1 MFNFRRRVMELRFD
15 RCGSGP
21 PVVLL
26 HGVGHDRHA
35 WDPVVDLLAPQ
46 YDLVLVDLPGH
57 GDSPLPANTA
67 ALGVPELTDH
77 VERLLAGLGLE
88 RPVVVGNSLG
98 GAIALELGRRG
109 RARAVVALAPIGF
122 WSRLEVGYV
131 VAVLRV
137 SRALARLLR
146 PVLPRLLRVPAVRAM
161 MLGLYFA
168 KPRQMCPGVALHTV
182 RGFAQAPGVTA
193 ILPHS
198 RQYRFPAGA
207 GRAPVAATI
216 AWGERDR
223 LLIGGQAKRA
233 RRLVPA
239 ARHVRLPGSG
249 HVPMSDDPS
258 QVAGLIA
265 GL

>member
-1 MFNFRRRVMELRFD
+1 MRVMELRFA
-15 RCGSGP
+15 RRGSGP

-26 HGVGHDRHA
+26 HGIGHDHHA
-35 WDPVVDLLAPQ
+35 WDPVVDLLAPR

-57 GDSPLPANTA
+57 GDSPLPVDTA
-67 ALGVPELTDH
+67 VLGVPELTDH

-122 WSRLEVGYV
+122 WSRPEVGYV
-131 VAVLRV
+131 VAVLRA

-146 PVLPRLLRVPAVRAM
+146 PVLPWLLRVPAVRAVV
-161 MLGLYFA
+161 LGRYFA
-168 KPRQMCPGVALHTV
+168 RPRRISPDVALRAV
-182 RGFAQAPGVTA
+182 RGFAEASGVPA

-198 RQYRFPAGA
+198 SRYRFPATA
-207 GRAPVAATI
+207 GRVPVAATI

-223 LLIGGQAKRA
+223 LLIGGQARRA
-233 RRLVPA
+233 RRLVPE

-258 QVAGLIA
+258 RVAGLIA